1 MNTKGLSLV
10 GTVEEISPT
19 VAMSVGAGTS
29 ATTAG
34 ALGLG
39 IGVGLGGV
47 ALVGVAA
54 YAAQQ

>member
-1 MNTKGLSLV
+1 MNEQGLTLV
-10 GTVEEISPT
+10 GTVEEVSPT

-47 ALVGVAA
+47 ILVGVAA
-54 YAAQQ
+54 YAIQQ